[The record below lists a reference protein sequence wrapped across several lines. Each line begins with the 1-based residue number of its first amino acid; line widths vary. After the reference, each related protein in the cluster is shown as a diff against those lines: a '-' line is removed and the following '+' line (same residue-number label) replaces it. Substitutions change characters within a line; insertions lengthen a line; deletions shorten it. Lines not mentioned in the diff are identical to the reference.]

1 MKVILV
7 VVIVLILMFWLWR
20 DSVLKKV
27 DIPAEW
33 HDLLEEHVRFYQLLN
48 DAEKLVFQDQ
58 MAVFLYE
65 VNIEAVHFELE
76 EIDRVFVAASAI
88 VPIFR
93 FRNWRYKTI
102 NGVIIFPNDFNDE
115 LGFGSDAKDKWIGG
129 RVNYGPKGSRMIL
142 SRKSLH
148 HGFKNKTD
156 KVNTGIHEFVHILDI
171 ADGKMDGIP
180 ENFVGQEYI
189 IPWLNLMYEGMEAIN
204 NDKSDYH
211 GSNLK
216 DRTDIRAYGGTK
228 QVEFFTVASEYFFER
243 PKLLRRK
250 HPELYEMLERCYN
263 PDKV

>member
-1 MKVILV
+1 M
-7 VVIVLILMFWLWR
+7 
-20 DSVLKKV
+20 
-27 DIPAEW
+27 
-33 HDLLEEHVRFYQLLN
+33 RFYQLLN

-93 FRNWRYKTI
+93 FRNWRYTTI
-102 NGVIIFPNDFNDE
+102 NGVIIFPNDFKDD
-115 LGFGSDAKDKWIGG
+115 LGFVSDAKDKWIGG
-129 RVNYGPKGSRMIL
+129 RVNYGPKHSRMIL

-156 KVNTGIHEFVHILDI
+156 KVNTGIHEFVHILDV

-180 ENFVGQEYI
+180 ENFVCQEYI

-204 NDKSDYH
+204 NHKS
-211 GSNLK
+211 
-216 DRTDIRAYGGTK
+216 DIRAYVRTK
-228 QVEFFTVASEYFFER
+228 QVEFFTVASEYFFVR

-250 HPELYEMLERCYN
+250 HELYEMLERCYN